1 MRAHH
6 GADPAPVARERSNQG
21 PAHHAATATT
31 ARSKAEPKVAASSRP
46 LWPAA
51 SGVARTTT
59 IVPAGNRSRRGAIR
73 CWRRRRSR
81 LRRTAGPT
89 ALPTMKPARAGL
101 ALASLATWITS
112 PGAPIRRPSRTVAVK
127 SSRRRTRRFAG
138 STAGPTPTAL
148 RVPCGDARR
157 ESRGRH
163 GCACA
168 AGSHASS
175 RADGCS
181 AGTCA
186 CSQLLPPAVQGS
198 FTCLWHAQAT
208 LVGRACQ
215 GTGAREARSNGRTVK
230 SQSLPP
236 GQDDTPMRRQPMWA
250 SGCSGGAS
258 AVSVPAPAFPD
269 RPFRGWCPCGDVGW
283 VRP

>member
-1 MRAHH
+1 M
-6 GADPAPVARERSNQG
+6 
-21 PAHHAATATT
+21 
-31 ARSKAEPKVAASSRP
+31 
-46 LWPAA
+46 
-51 SGVARTTT
+51 
-59 IVPAGNRSRRGAIR
+59 
-73 CWRRRRSR
+73 
-81 LRRTAGPT
+81 
-89 ALPTMKPARAGL
+89 PTMNPARAGL
-101 ALASLATWITS
+101 TLASLLTWITS

-138 STAGPTPTAL
+138 NTAGPTPTAL

-198 FTCLWHAQAT
+198 FTCLRHAQAT

-230 SQSLPP
+230 SQSPP
-236 GQDDTPMRRQPMWA
+236 RGQDDTPVWRQTMWA